1 VGEVTSTVRI
11 VFTNGSSVK
20 RKIIGQRLSWI
31 IARGKHRK
39 IYYPLQQIKTINYR
53 TVEDFG
59 LEMEAST

>member
-1 VGEVTSTVRI
+1 MTSSVRI

-53 TVEDFG
+53 TVEDFR
-59 LEMEAST
+59 LETEAQA

>member
-1 VGEVTSTVRI
+1 MTSTVRI

>member
-1 VGEVTSTVRI
+1 MGEVTSTVRI